1 VLAEVTAFG
10 RHEYEVV
17 RHYRHD
23 GTI

>member
-10 RHEYEVV
+10 RHEYKVV
-17 RHYRHD
+17 RHYCHD